1 MENKRT
7 KIAVA
12 GMDHGH
18 VFWILKNMVR
28 PDVEFVGFYDASSE
42 LSGRYAQEFNIDP
55 SIVYNDLN
63 KMLDEVQ
70 ADGVVAFSS
79 IFHHLEAVEACA
91 PRGIHVMVEKPLAV
105 SMEHAQKMESLAKK
119 HDIHL
124 LTNYETTWYPSNY
137 EVYRRVQ
144 DNQIGD
150 IRKIVVHDGHRGPQ
164 EIGCGPEFLAWLTD
178 PILNGGG
185 AIVDFGCYGVNLA
198 TWLTKNQRPQ
208 SVMGITHTNKPDIYP
223 KVDDESLIVLTYP
236 KMQAII
242 QGSWNWAISRK
253 DLEIYGQTGYA
264 HALDS
269 KTIRYRTAQAEPEE
283 TLTLEQRESPLDDP
297 FSYFGAVI
305 RGDVVVTDYDLS
317 SLANNMIVVEI
328 LDAARQSARTGQQ
341 VALS

>member
-1 MENKRT
+1 MINNRT

-18 VFWILKNMVR
+18 VFWILKNMIR
-28 PDVEFVGFYDASSE
+28 PDVEFVGFYDADAE
-42 LSGRYAQEFNIDP
+42 LSGQYTQEFNIDT

-63 KMLDEVQ
+63 TMLDEVQ
-70 ADGVVAFSS
+70 PEGVVAFSS

-105 SMEHAQKMESLAKK
+105 SMEHAQQMESLSKQYN
-119 HDIHL
+119 IHL
-124 LTNYETTWYPSNY
+124 LTNYETTWYASNY
-137 EVYRRVQ
+137 EVYRRVH
-144 DNQIGD
+144 DNQIGE

-164 EIGCGPEFLAWLTD
+164 EIGCGPEFLSWLTD

-198 TWLTKNQRPQ
+198 TWLTHNQRPI
-208 SVMGITHTNKPDIYP
+208 SVTGITHNNKPDIYP

-253 DLEIYGQTGYA
+253 DMEVYGQTGYV

-269 KTIRYRTAQAEPEE
+269 TTIRYRTAQTDPEE
-283 TLTLEQRESPLDDP
+283 TVTLAPREAPLHDP

-305 RGDVVVTDYDLS
+305 RGDVIVNDDDLS
-317 SLANNMIVVEI
+317 SLANNMITVEI
-328 LDAARQSARTGQQ
+328 LDAARQSAKTGQRID
-341 VALS
+341 L